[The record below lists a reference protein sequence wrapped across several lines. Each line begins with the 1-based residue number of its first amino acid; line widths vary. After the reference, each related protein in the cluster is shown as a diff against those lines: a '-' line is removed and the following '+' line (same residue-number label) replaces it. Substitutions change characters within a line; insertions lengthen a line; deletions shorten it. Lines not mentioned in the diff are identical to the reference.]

1 MELFQS
7 KLREAETAAV
17 QKENDRKDWQKCK
30 YSESKRTSRDGKEKQ
45 EENYLERFSHK
56 EQFKEK
62 YNKVC
67 SEEPKN
73 YRESERTETKKSRPS
88 NKESTAANWTCT
100 TRKDPHQLSH
110 YEKPFSSSMK
120 AAFLKP
126 SHDGNEGSRQ
136 QRTSSQLLTPRFMS
150 SGFRKPV
157 DDADVTPRWR
167 KAQPK
172 DEIGKATPNEKSSE
186 TNKAVTSKKEEEP
199 KEKEEQISEAAVEEK
214 QLVDS
219 KPSCSRY
226 LGIFLF

>member
-1 MELFQS
+1 MELFHS

-45 EENYLERFSHK
+45 EENNLERFSYK
-56 EQFKEK
+56 EQLKEK

-73 YRESERTETKKSRPS
+73 YRGSEQTETKKSRPS
-88 NKESTAANWTCT
+88 NKEYTAANWTYT
-100 TRKDPHQLSH
+100 TRKDPHQLNH
-110 YEKPFSSSMK
+110 FEKPFSSSVK

-126 SHDGNEGSRQ
+126 SNDGEKGGRQ

-150 SGFRKPV
+150 CGFRKPV
-157 DDADVTPRWR
+157 DDANVTPRWR

-186 TNKAVTSKKEEEP
+186 TNKAVTSKEEET

-214 QLVDS
+214 ELVDS

-226 LGIFLF
+226 LGIFF